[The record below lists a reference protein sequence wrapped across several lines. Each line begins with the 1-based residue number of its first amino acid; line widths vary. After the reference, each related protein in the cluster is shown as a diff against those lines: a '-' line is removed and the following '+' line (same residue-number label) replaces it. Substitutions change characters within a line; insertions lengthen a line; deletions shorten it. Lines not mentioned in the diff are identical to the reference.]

1 MGNVGYYWKL
11 AGQILFYY
19 LWSIL
24 LTFFNKWAFRTFHF
38 PLTISFFHMC
48 IVFHV
53 VWLYRLVTKR
63 DCEKDH
69 LSWGCYIKRVFPTA
83 VAAALDISL
92 SNWSF
97 VFITVSLYTM
107 SKSTCIIFI
116 LIFAIL
122 FKLEQPRVSSVF
134 VILLIAT
141 GLFLFTYKSTTFNL
155 FGFILV
161 MAASFFGGLRW
172 VTAQM
177 VLQRDGLKLSNPL
190 DFVYYLEPLMAG
202 SLLPL
207 AIGIEGEDMA
217 LSPDFIL
224 ADSHQMLHI
233 FFIVGG
239 GSSLALML
247 TFSEYLLLS
256 NTSSIT
262 LSVCGIIKEIVILT
276 LSTTI
281 GGDPLSNINIMGL
294 IVCLL
299 GIALH
304 VYLKH
309 RRLQKEAAEEQD
321 KEDHASLLT
330 SGSNEN
336 LSVTSQ
342 T

>member
-1 MGNVGYYWKL
+1 MDVGYYWKL

-24 LTFFNKWAFRTFHF
+24 LTFFNKWAFRSFHF
-38 PLTISFFHMC
+38 PLIISFFHMC
-48 IVFHV
+48 IVFH
-53 VWLYRLVTKR
+53 
-63 DCEKDH
+63 
-69 LSWGCYIKRVFPTA
+69 IKRVFPTA
-83 VAAALDISL
+83 VASALDISL

-122 FKLEQPRVSSVF
+122 FKLEQPKVSSVF

-161 MAASFFGGLRW
+161 MLASFMGGLRW
-172 VTAQM
+172 VSAQM

-190 DFVYYLEPLMAG
+190 DFVYYIEPLMAG
-202 SLLPL
+202 TLLPL
-207 AIGIEGEDMA
+207 AVGIEGEDMV

-224 ADSHQMLHI
+224 ADPHQMLHI
-233 FFIVGG
+233 LFIIVC

-247 TFSEYLLLS
+247 TFSEYLLLA

-262 LSVCGIIKEIVILT
+262 LSVCGIIKEIVTLT

-281 GGDPLSNINIMGL
+281 GGDRLSNVNILGL

-309 RRLQKEAAEEQD
+309 RRLQKEASAEQD
-321 KEDHASLLT
+321 KEDKASLLNNEQ
-330 SGSNEN
+330 SNSNEN
-336 LSVTSQ
+336 LSVNSKM
-342 T
+342 